1 MKKSL
6 KCLIAATASVV
17 SSAAFATTNME
28 DPLYMPKNRELYL
41 KAGGSIMYKTIE
53 KTIAT
58 EKKGIDGNE
67 EFPVWRFTGDI
78 GYGITDRLD
87 IHGRFGYTKDDDC
100 DREGMH
106 RGRVGLT
113 LRALTEEDIVIF
125 DVYADAYLSGITPM
139 KGAYSRYGS
148 DAAFD
153 FDNYSN
159 GRWGTIAGVRAGKR
173 LGKWTLAAHAEYL
186 QTFGNHNNEIAIDP
200 ELELSNLG
208 FPDKISVNLKSTHET
223 TFGFDTMFQMSPK
236 WSLGAGFEYIE
247 HYDNG
252 VEGIHTKLHD
262 AGELNYLQQIVKNKL
277 LAETIDMNDG
287 WDEYVIK
294 ANAGY
299 QMTDSVQLI
308 IFGEYTFD
316 EAHSQSQNATD
327 LKMELGARFNARF

>member
-1 MKKSL
+1 
-6 KCLIAATASVV
+6 
-17 SSAAFATTNME
+17 
-28 DPLYMPKNRELYL
+28 
-41 KAGGSIMYKTIE
+41 
-53 KTIAT
+53 
-58 EKKGIDGNE
+58 
-67 EFPVWRFTGDI
+67 
-78 GYGITDRLD
+78 
-87 IHGRFGYTKDDDC
+87 
-100 DREGMH
+100 
-106 RGRVGLT
+106 
-113 LRALTEEDIVIF
+113 
-125 DVYADAYLSGITPM
+125 M

-200 ELELSNLG
+200 ELGLSNLG
-208 FPDKISVNLKSTHET
+208 FPDKISVDLKSTHET

-252 VEGIHTKLHD
+252 VESIHTKLKQLPEPY
-262 AGELNYLQQIVKNKL
+262 ATKQLEVVKNL
-277 LAETIDMNDG
+277 LYNTIDMNDG

-316 EAHSQSQNATD
+316 TVCNSFFFQYISIYFTTNMIKFFIIFT
-327 LKMELGARFNARF
+327 